1 MNARRIASVLA
12 WLLLGVIAYSTL
24 SPLDLRPHMGSSVQI
39 ERFGAFGLTGLMFA
53 IAYPRHVLAVLAAM
67 LAAAIG
73 LELTQMLAADRHARL
88 IDLAVK
94 MAGPAAVSAPVGCLS
109 AFCPVPAENR
119 GHEPKRK
126 LPRIDFRCTILG
138 LS

>member
-1 MNARRIASVLA
+1 MNVRRIASVLA

-94 MAGPAAVSAPVGCLS
+94 IAGAGCGVGAGWLLVSLWPGS
-109 AFCPVPAENR
+109 S
-119 GHEPKRK
+119 RK
-126 LPRIDFRCTILG
+126 SRA
-138 LS
+138 

>member
-94 MAGPAAVSAPVGCLS
+94 VAGGRLRCRRRLAACQPFARFQPKIAGMNQSA
-109 AFCPVPAENR
+109 NYR
-119 GHEPKRK
+119 G
-126 LPRIDFRCTILG
+126 
-138 LS
+138 

>member
-1 MNARRIASVLA
+1 MNVRRIASVLA

-24 SPLDLRPHMGSSVQI
+24 FRSICAAHGQLGQI

-53 IAYPRHVLAVLAAM
+53 IAYPQHVLAVLAAM

-94 MAGPAAVSAPVGCLS
+94 MAGAGCGVGAGWLLVSLWPGS
-109 AFCPVPAENR
+109 S
-119 GHEPKRK
+119 RK
-126 LPRIDFRCTILG
+126 SRA
-138 LS
+138 